1 MSESVEK
8 IISLYE
14 RLTDE
19 EQQQLIS
26 VLSRHLGKPL
36 KISTSGLSICSE
48 DEIKIINNT
57 LSGIILTKENV
68 PSILEAHK
76 RLGGTDLPQK
86 ISFGYVKDSGK

>member
-1 MSESVEK
+1 MSESVEI
-8 IISLYE
+8 IISQYE

-36 KISTSGLSICSE
+36 QISTSGLSICSE
-48 DEIKIINNT
+48 DEKKKIKNT
-57 LSGIILTKENV
+57 LNGMILTKENF
-68 PSILEAHK
+68 PNILEAHK
-76 RLGGTDLPQK
+76 RLGGKDLTQK